1 MTIAIGFYILAVFIW
16 CFLFFRILSKVG
28 DTVKNSNTITT
39 SQNIEVYENKIWILV
54 DEYISTV
61 LCINQEDYDSIEK
74 YKKDIADNRIDM
86 FFYISDHIEK
96 PDNNNIELLDNIF
109 NIYIRVCGRYG
120 ISPTLQMFGIL
131 VGINNMTFSDWANGD
146 YRTTS
151 THGITVKKWKETCG
165 AFALDKLHNQT
176 GTNANL
182 IFACKVAYGMA
193 ETAPIPAGQQQGIPQ
208 QSREQIAE
216 RHAEYKQLPDQKPP
230 EL

>member
-1 MTIAIGFYILAVFIW
+1 M
-16 CFLFFRILSKVG
+16 
-28 DTVKNSNTITT
+28 KNTT
-39 SQNIEVYENKIWILV
+39 TTTTGIEVYENQIWQLV
-54 DEYISTV
+54 DEYIDTV
-61 LCINQEDYDSIEK
+61 LHINQNDYDSIEK
-74 YKKDIADNRIDM
+74 YKKEIANNRIDL
-86 FFYISDHIEK
+86 FFYISDRIEK
-96 PDNNNIELLDNIF
+96 PNNNDIELLDNIF

-165 AFALDKLHNQT
+165 AFALDKLHNQD

-193 ETAPIPAGQQQGIPQ
+193 ETAPVQAGQQYGVPQ
-208 QSREQIAE
+208 QTAQQIAE
-216 RHAEYKQLPDQKPP
+216 KHKAALQLPEMKKPV
-230 EL
+230 L

>member
-1 MTIAIGFYILAVFIW
+1 M
-16 CFLFFRILSKVG
+16 
-28 DTVKNSNTITT
+28 KNTT
-39 SQNIEVYENKIWILV
+39 TTTTGIEVYENQIWQLV
-54 DEYISTV
+54 DEYIDTV
-61 LCINQEDYDSIEK
+61 LRINQNDYDSIEK
-74 YKKDIADNRIDM
+74 YKKEIANNRIDL
-86 FFYISDHIEK
+86 FFYISDRIEK
-96 PDNNNIELLDNIF
+96 PNNNDIELLDNIF

-165 AFALDKLHNQT
+165 AFALDKLHNQD

-193 ETAPIPAGQQQGIPQ
+193 ETAPVQAGQQYGVPQ
-208 QSREQIAE
+208 QTAQQIAE
-216 RHAEYKQLPDQKPP
+216 KHKAALQLPEMEKP

>member
-1 MTIAIGFYILAVFIW
+1 
-16 CFLFFRILSKVG
+16 
-28 DTVKNSNTITT
+28 
-39 SQNIEVYENKIWILV
+39 
-54 DEYISTV
+54 
-61 LCINQEDYDSIEK
+61 
-74 YKKDIADNRIDM
+74 
-86 FFYISDHIEK
+86 
-96 PDNNNIELLDNIF
+96 
-109 NIYIRVCGRYG
+109 
-120 ISPTLQMFGIL
+120 MFGIL

-216 RHAEYKQLPDQKPP
+216 RYAEYKQLPDRKPP

>member
-1 MTIAIGFYILAVFIW
+1 M
-16 CFLFFRILSKVG
+16 
-28 DTVKNSNTITT
+28 KNSNTITT
-39 SQNIEVYENKIWILV
+39 SQNIEVYENKIWLLV
-54 DEYISTV
+54 DEYINTV
-61 LCINQEDYDSIEK
+61 LCIQEDYDSIEK
-74 YKKDIADNRIDM
+74 YKKDIANNRIDM
-86 FFYISDHIEK
+86 FFYIADHIEK
-96 PDNNNIELLDNIF
+96 PSNNDIELLDSIF

-146 YRTTS
+146 YRTAS

-165 AFALDKLHNQT
+165 AFALDKLHNQD

-208 QSREQIAE
+208 QTAQQIADK
-216 RHAEYKQLPDQKPP
+216 YKDVLELPEMEKP